1 MSRPPV
7 SRGASVN
14 PELWSRDTSQ
24 IRELGSRYSSRAG
37 SPVDAVERPW
47 SSASQYFSYTS
58 AANTNRSQSKPS
70 WTDDLVSMD
79 RSQVP
84 APSRASRASRT
95 PVRGYSEALIKS
107 SRKLRERSFSP
118 TRDHV
123 VTPKSYDKYK
133 DNSEYYRGK
142 VKSIYEREPLFEDFV
157 RNLPP
162 TDINAFNSQTVCRM
176 KKQFAAMVQDQWG
189 RKQCGDPSVRHNTAS
204 LASPWS
210 NYLSRPEPASVVL
223 MDKQRYRSQTPA
235 PMPRIYVYHR
245 STQGK

>member
-1 MSRPPV
+1 MSRPSV

-24 IRELGSRYSSRAG
+24 IREQGSRYSSRAG
-37 SPVDAVERPW
+37 SPVDAPERPW

-58 AANTNRSQSKPS
+58 AANTTRNLTQSKPS
-70 WTDDLVSMD
+70 WTDDLVPVE
-79 RSQVP
+79 RSQLP
-84 APSRASRASRT
+84 PLPSRASRAVKT
-95 PVRGYSEALIKS
+95 PAREALIKS

-123 VTPKSYDKYK
+123 VTPKTYDAYK
-133 DNSEYYRGK
+133 DNSDYYRGK

-162 TDINAFNSQTVCRM
+162 TDINALNSTTVCRM
-176 KKQFAAMVQDQWG
+176 KRQFSAMVQDQWG

-245 STQGK
+245 STFGK